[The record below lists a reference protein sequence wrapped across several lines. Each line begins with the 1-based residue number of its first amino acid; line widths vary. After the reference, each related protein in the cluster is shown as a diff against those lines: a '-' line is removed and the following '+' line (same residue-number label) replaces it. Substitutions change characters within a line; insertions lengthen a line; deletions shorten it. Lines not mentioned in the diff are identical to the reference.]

1 MVWLLLRNLSWN
13 LIVVT
18 WWDESSGGRLDLGI
32 CCNVST
38 NNRKVLMVLLTG
50 SVELVALNAGGLLIG
65 SGDQIG
71 HSIHGNVIASV
82 DLNQNTLQGLVL
94 VQRWV
99 DILLS
104 AGSSQSQELR
114 DNEESLLLLLLGSL
128 SLGGRNSLLGLLLVL
143 AGQLLLGASDSSL
156 GACLVLFVELL
167 EVGDLLLVLGE
178 CGLKGWLFQDLCLLV
193 GINLAG
199 GNQLIKGLV

>member
-1 MVWLLLRNLSWN
+1 
-13 LIVVT
+13 
-18 WWDESSGGRLDLGI
+18 
-32 CCNVST
+32 
-38 NNRKVLMVLLTG
+38 MVLLTG

-128 SLGGRNSLLGLLLVL
+128 SLGGRNSLLDLLLVL